1 MKGVSIKILGS
12 AVHATSR
19 SDAATGGRFGVPPN
33 FEKKRLYLV
42 ASGSIENEF
51 NVILMM
57 KHEIQED
64 FVINLILYENW
75 KQKL

>member
-1 MKGVSIKILGS
+1 MRPRVATQPQEGGSGSPQIL
-12 AVHATSR
+12 
-19 SDAATGGRFGVPPN
+19 
-33 FEKKRLYLV
+33 KKRLYLV

-57 KHEIQED
+57 KHEIQD
-64 FVINLILYENW
+64 FVINLILYKNW